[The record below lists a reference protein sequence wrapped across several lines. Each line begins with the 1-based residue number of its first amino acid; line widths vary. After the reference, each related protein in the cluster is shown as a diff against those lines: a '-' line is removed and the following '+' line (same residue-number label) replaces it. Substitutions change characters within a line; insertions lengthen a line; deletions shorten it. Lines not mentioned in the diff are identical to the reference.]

1 MKSHRTAAP
10 SLSWRLLRLAVF
22 ASPVPSVRMRG
33 LSAPALSA
41 PVLSAR
47 VLSASVLSVLAASVP
62 VPSAPVFVPA
72 AAAALAQKAPATDAQ
87 LKAEIERKIGDLKLR
102 SSRITVSV
110 QDHVVTLDGTVPTL
124 WLKREVIDRARKT
137 NLIVQVDATIEI
149 ARAESDEQLAAEV
162 GKRLRNYARYTVYD
176 FVDGRVRD
184 AVVALNGAV
193 TMTIKQDE
201 IIELLEK
208 TPGVRDIK
216 NGLTVLPVS
225 PSDDRIRVVIANQIY
240 RDPLFVNYSRVNP
253 PIHVIVEHGHVTLIG
268 IVTSQ
273 IDRQKAEAVAHMVS
287 GVFSVDNQIRLSSE
301 LNGR

>member
-1 MKSHRTAAP
+1 MKSHRAAAAEKP
-10 SLSWRLLRLAVF
+10 LLLRL
-22 ASPVPSVRMRG
+22 
-33 LSAPALSA
+33 SAH
-41 PVLSAR
+41 VLSAR
-47 VLSASVLSVLAASVP
+47 VLSAGVLGVLAASVP
-62 VPSAPVFVPA
+62 VLSAPVSVPA
-72 AAAALAQKAPATDAQ
+72 LAARGANRPAFELALAQKASATDAQ

-110 QDHVVTLDGTVPTL
+110 QDHVVTIDGTVPTL
-124 WLKREVIDRARKT
+124 WLKREIIDRARKT
-137 NLIVQVDATIEI
+137 NLVVQVDATIEI

-176 FVDGRVRD
+176 YVDGRVRD
-184 AVVALNGAV
+184 AVVTLKGAV
-193 TMTIKQDE
+193 TMPIKHDE
-201 IIELLEK
+201 ITELLEK

-225 PSDDRIRVVIANQIY
+225 PSDDRIRVVIVNQIY

-273 IDRQKAEAVAHMVS
+273 IERQKAEGIARMIS
-287 GVFSVDNQIRLSSE
+287 GVFSVNNQVRLASE
-301 LNGR
+301 VQGK

>member
-1 MKSHRTAAP
+1 MKSHRAAAP
-10 SLSWRLLRLAVF
+10 SFKRCLLRLALV
-22 ASPVPSVRMRG
+22 APAVPGVRG
-33 LSAPALSA
+33 LSARMP
-41 PVLSAR
+41 SAR
-47 VLSASVLSVLAASVP
+47 VLSVGVLSVLAASVP
-62 VPSAPVFVPA
+62 VLSAPVFVPA
-72 AAAALAQKAPATDAQ
+72 AAASLAQKAPATDAQ
-87 LKAEIERKIGDLKLR
+87 LKAEIERTIGDLKLR

-124 WLKREVIDRARKT
+124 WLKREIIDRTRKT
-137 NLIVQVDATIEI
+137 NGIVQVDATIEI

-162 GKRLRNYARYTVYD
+162 GRRLRNYARYTVYD
-176 FVDGRVRD
+176 FVEGRVRD
-184 AVVALNGAV
+184 AVVTLRGAV
-193 TMTIKQDE
+193 TMPIKQDE
-201 IIELLEK
+201 ITELVEK

-273 IDRQKAEAVAHMVS
+273 IDRQKAEAVAHMVP
-287 GVFSVDNQIRLSSE
+287 GVFSVDNQIRLASE